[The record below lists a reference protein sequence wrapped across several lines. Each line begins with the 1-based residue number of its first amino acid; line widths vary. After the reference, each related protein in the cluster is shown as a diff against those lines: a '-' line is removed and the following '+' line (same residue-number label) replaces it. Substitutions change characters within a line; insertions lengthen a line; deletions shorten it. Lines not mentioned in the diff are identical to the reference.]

1 MTAENNIPTTRE
13 FLLECAKFD
22 RFVAKYYF
30 GNVYPD
36 KNEVAFY
43 RDAVCELLNALYEIR
58 YAQKVSF
65 EIKRLW
71 AEGDARDE
79 QTLLDDIL
87 TDK

>member
-1 MTAENNIPTTRE
+1 MTTENNIPTTRE

-36 KNEVAFY
+36 KNETKFY
-43 RDAVCELLNALYEIR
+43 RDAVCELLNTLGNIR
-58 YAQKVSF
+58 WAQKISF
-65 EIKRLW
+65 EIKRQW

-79 QTLLDDIL
+79 QTMLDDIL